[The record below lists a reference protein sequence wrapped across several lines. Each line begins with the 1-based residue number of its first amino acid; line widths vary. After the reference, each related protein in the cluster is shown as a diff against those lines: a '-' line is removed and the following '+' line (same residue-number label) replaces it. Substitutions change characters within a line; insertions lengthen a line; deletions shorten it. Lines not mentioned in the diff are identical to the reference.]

1 MEDRQQGFGQIQVKM
16 NACLYFGVGDTKT
29 ITFKLK
35 LIVARVNIY
44 FVTNEMVI
52 GWMPEALAIII
63 CFKNYKHFRQYEV

>member
-16 NACLYFGVGDTKT
+16 NACLYFGVGNTKT

-52 GWMPEALAIII
+52 G
-63 CFKNYKHFRQYEV
+63 

>member
-16 NACLYFGVGDTKT
+16 NACLYFGVDDTKT

-52 GWMPEALAIII
+52 G
-63 CFKNYKHFRQYEV
+63 